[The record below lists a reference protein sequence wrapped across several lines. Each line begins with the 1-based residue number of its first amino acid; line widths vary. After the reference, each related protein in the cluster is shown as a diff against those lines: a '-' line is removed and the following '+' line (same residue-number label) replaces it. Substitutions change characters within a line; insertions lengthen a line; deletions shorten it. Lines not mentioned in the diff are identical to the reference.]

1 MKLIFQIPNKLYYIQ
16 NFLDYPTY
24 KQLHHDVF
32 RSNLINLKS
41 TKNTWNPNLLK
52 NYKNFPDRTDLIE
65 TYKPLQK
72 LKILLNTNPF
82 IKINYNEIK
91 FVLHSMKDNS
101 GINWHNDG
109 IYQYGITYYVNRR
122 WSFRCLS

>member
-52 NYKNFPDRTDLIE
+52 NYKN
-65 TYKPLQK
+65 
-72 LKILLNTNPF
+72 
-82 IKINYNEIK
+82 
-91 FVLHSMKDNS
+91 
-101 GINWHNDG
+101 
-109 IYQYGITYYVNRR
+109 
-122 WSFRCLS
+122 SFRCLS